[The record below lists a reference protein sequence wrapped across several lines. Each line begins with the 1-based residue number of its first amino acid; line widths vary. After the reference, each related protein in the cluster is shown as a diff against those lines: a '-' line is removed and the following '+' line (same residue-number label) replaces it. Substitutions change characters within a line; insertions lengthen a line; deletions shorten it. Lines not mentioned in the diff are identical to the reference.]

1 MVEKRTDMF
10 FKKLL
15 AVVLVLMVGSCMES
29 SSPRPVAEKFL
40 EAMRTRDY
48 QEAAE
53 YGTQETGKLLKQ
65 LERIE
70 SLQSGEQRPEMGK
83 FKIVSEEIQ
92 GKNATVFFTEEGVP
106 EEQKISLKKITSVDA
121 SGKQVK
127 EWKVSLRKEELP
139 IPVLPETIDPTTG
152 QE

>member
-1 MVEKRTDMF
+1 MFSKR
-10 FKKLL
+10 LL
-15 AVVLVLMVGSCMES
+15 AIVLVLMAGACMDS
-29 SSPRPVAEKFL
+29 SSPRLVAEKFL

-53 YGTQETGKLLKQ
+53 FGTQETGKLLKQ

-106 EEQKISLKKITSVDA
+106 EEQKISLKKVVVVDA
-121 SGKQVK
+121 SGKELK

-139 IPVLPETIDPTTG
+139 IPVLPETIDPVTG